1 MKKEELYRFVDH
13 TALKAVTTWKE
24 IQQLCQEARFFRM
37 ASVCIPSSYV
47 KRAHEYFPELNICT
61 VVGFPLGNAN
71 TEAKLMETRQALAD
85 GASEIDMVINLG
97 TVYLLHE
104 LNVNFLFS
112 KEHIDKRSSTSTFS
126 LKKHKA
132 AVLLM

>member
-61 VVGFPLGNAN
+61 VVGFPLGNAS
-71 TEAKLMETRQALAD
+71 TEAKLAETRQALED
-85 GASEIDMVINLG
+85 GANLRQ
-97 TVYLLHE
+97 
-104 LNVNFLFS
+104 
-112 KEHIDKRSSTSTFS
+112 KMRSQTERMRSIWLSI
-126 LKKHKA
+126 L
-132 AVLLM
+132 VW

>member
-85 GASEIDMVINLG
+85 GASEIDPV
-97 TVYLLHE
+97 
-104 LNVNFLFS
+104 S
-112 KEHIDKRSSTSTFS
+112 KGSSPSQS
-126 LKKHKA
+126 HAPLPC
-132 AVLLM
+132 

>member
-61 VVGFPLGNAN
+61 VVGFPLGNAS
-71 TEAKLMETRQALAD
+71 TEAKTGRDTSGNWKTVRMR
-85 GASEIDMVINLG
+85 IDMVNQSWNG
-97 TVYLLHE
+97 
-104 LNVNFLFS
+104 
-112 KEHIDKRSSTSTFS
+112 KESGVSAGDRGDSSAQGSNRR
-126 LKKHKA
+126 
-132 AVLLM
+132 